1 MNKPTEEVKKEQ
13 THIAGKRNMKK
24 KIERKKERKKCE
36 QQRSEIAK

>member
-24 KIERKKERKKCE
+24 KIERKKERNVSSKEVK
-36 QQRSEIAK
+36 